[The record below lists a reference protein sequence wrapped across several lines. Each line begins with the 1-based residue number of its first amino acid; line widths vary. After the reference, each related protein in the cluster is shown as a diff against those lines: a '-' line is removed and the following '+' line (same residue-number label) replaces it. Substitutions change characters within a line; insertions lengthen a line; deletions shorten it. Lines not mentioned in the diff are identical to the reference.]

1 MGTWKMALGLPAK
14 GLKSLRDSDF
24 LAKVLMGLRV
34 HEPMGSLT
42 KAQRE
47 FQVGQFRDN
56 HSLLLLTALVFQLVA
71 SQSKW
76 GCYSVTYYTFL
87 PTAIFKEEE
96 QRQGGKNAFGVATRS
111 WVRQVGFKLTV

>member
-14 GLKSLRDSDF
+14 GLKSLRDSEV
-24 LAKVLMGLRV
+24 LAEVLMGLRV

-56 HSLLLLTALVFQLVA
+56 HSVAPVDSPWVPAGCLTIKVGLLQCHLLH
-71 SQSKW
+71 
-76 GCYSVTYYTFL
+76 L
-87 PTAIFKEEE
+87 PSHCNLQRGRTETGREECFWCC
-96 QRQGGKNAFGVATRS
+96 N
-111 WVRQVGFKLTV
+111 

>member
-42 KAQRE
+42 KAQ
-47 FQVGQFRDN
+47 
-56 HSLLLLTALVFQLVA
+56 
-71 SQSKW
+71 
-76 GCYSVTYYTFL
+76 
-87 PTAIFKEEE
+87 
-96 QRQGGKNAFGVATRS
+96 
-111 WVRQVGFKLTV
+111 